1 MLYTNVCKYSHEHMI
16 DYEFTNNNHD
26 PLFQTFLNDIGC
38 FNFEKEFQ
46 NIFVLRKH
54 SKLDKIL
61 YICG

>member
-1 MLYTNVCKYSHEHMI
+1 MI

>member
-1 MLYTNVCKYSHEHMI
+1 MI

-46 NIFVLRKH
+46 NLFVLCKH
-54 SKLDKIL
+54 SKG
-61 YICG
+61 YYAMS